1 MKKYKPTTPSRRGMT
16 GIDFSLLSNGKPE
29 KRLLKSIKR
38 SVGRSKSSGRI
49 TVRHKGGGVKKLYR
63 IIEFS
68 QTRLNMEANVVAL
81 EYDPNRTAFI
91 ALIEYA
97 DLPASAT
104 RQHLRSWGGLQAG
117 KARQYIIAPEG
128 LKVGGKV
135 LFSDKTPLNAGN
147 RMKLKNVPVGTN
159 IYNIELESGRGGKL
173 ARSAGSSAQV
183 LAQEGGFVNLK
194 MPSGEIR
201 RINGECFASIGI
213 VSNPENRFYRI
224 GKAGKSRLKGR
235 RPHVRGSAM
244 NPVDHPHGGGE
255 GRQPIGL
262 KHPKTPWGKPALG
275 VKTRSNK
282 KWTSKYIIQ
291 RRMKK

>member
-1 MKKYKPTTPSRRGMT
+1 MKVYKPTTPSRRGMT
-16 GIDFSLLSNGKPE
+16 GIDFSLLTRKRAE
-29 KRLLKSIKR
+29 KSLLKYVRR
-38 SVGRSKSSGRI
+38 SVGRSKASGRI

-68 QTRLNMEANVVAL
+68 QTIMDSPAKVIAL

-91 ALIEYA
+91 ALIEYS
-97 DLPASAT
+97 D
-104 RQHLRSWGGLQAG
+104 
-117 KARQYIIAPEG
+117 KKRQYVIAPQG
-128 LKVGGKV
+128 LKVDDV
-135 LFSDKTPLNAGN
+135 VVFSENAPLTPGN
-147 RMKLKNVPVGTN
+147 RIKLKNISVGTN
-159 IYNIELESGRGGKL
+159 VYNIELEPGKGGIL
-173 ARSAGSSAQV
+173 VRSAGNAAQV
-183 LAQEGGFVNLK
+183 LAQEHGFTDLK

-201 RINGECFASIGI
+201 KVRGECFATIGM

-275 VKTRSNK
+275 VKTRNRK
-282 KWTSKYIIQ
+282 KWTNKYIIQ
-291 RRMKK
+291 RRKKK